1 MTLLR
6 NIVFMLV
13 FYGGSIPIVL
23 FVPLSA
29 LFGTKALIA
38 YAQGWAAFH
47 RWCVRWLLGIR
58 VRYEGERPAGQ
69 VFYAGKHQSLYEPL
83 ELVLELGAPATIMRR
98 EFAKIPIWGWA
109 AKRYGVI
116 LVDREASSKALR
128 YLMREAQRAR
138 ESGRSVMIFPEG
150 TRVPPGQQ
158 PELKSGFAGLYKML
172 GLPVVPIATDI
183 GQLWPKKGLKRAGV
197 ATFRFGEPI
206 PPGLKRP
213 EVEARVHQ
221 AINVL
226 ERECSECSH

>member
-6 NIVFMLV
+6 NIAYVLV
-13 FYGGSIPIVL
+13 FYGLSIVIVL
-23 FVPLSA
+23 FVPLSG
-29 LFGTKALIA
+29 LFGTRALIA
-38 YAQGWAAFH
+38 YSRGWSRFN

-58 VRYEGERPAGQ
+58 ARYEGPRPAGQ

-83 ELVLELGAPATIMRR
+83 ELVVELGAPAVIMRR

-109 AKRYGVI
+109 ARRYGVI
-116 LVDREASSKALR
+116 LVDRAASSKALR
-128 YLMREAQRAR
+128 AMMREATAAR

-150 TRVPPGQQ
+150 TRVKPGEQ

-183 GQLWPKKGLKRAGV
+183 GLLWPKGGLKRAGV

-206 PPGLKRP
+206 PAGLKRD
-213 EVEARVHQ
+213 EIEARVHA

-226 ERECSECSH
+226 ER